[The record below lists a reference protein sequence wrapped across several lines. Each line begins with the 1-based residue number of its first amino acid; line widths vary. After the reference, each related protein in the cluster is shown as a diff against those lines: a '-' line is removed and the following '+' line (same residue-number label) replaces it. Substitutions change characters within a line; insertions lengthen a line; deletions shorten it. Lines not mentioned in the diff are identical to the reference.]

1 MKDRK
6 LVAALACR
14 AGGTRLFG
22 KPLQQLDSTHTI
34 LSHLVGAI
42 KQSEIINTL
51 VLGISE
57 GIENEIFIEF
67 ANQFNCDYII
77 GDEKDVLSRLISC
90 GEQAEA
96 TDIFR
101 ITSESPFTAWEFLPK
116 AWENHLK
123 NNNDITITEFL
134 PEGMNFEIFTI
145 ESLKTA
151 HQNGKD
157 SDRSEFCSA
166 YHRRNHRDFIIQ
178 LIEPPTKYKRLDLR
192 FTVDNPEDLVL
203 CRKIYSDLM
212 DGDFHM
218 PIEDIINWADRN
230 DEWRR
235 LVDPFVDG
243 KAIWAHVIDE

>member
-1 MKDRK
+1 M
-6 LVAALACR
+6 
-14 AGGTRLFG
+14 
-22 KPLQQLDSTHTI
+22 
-34 LSHLVGAI
+34 
-42 KQSEIINTL
+42 
-51 VLGISE
+51 
-57 GIENEIFIEF
+57 
-67 ANQFNCDYII
+67 
-77 GDEKDVLSRLISC
+77 SRLISC

-166 YHRRNHRDFIIQ
+166 YHRRNYRDFIIQ